1 MKRKII
7 LSLSLSF
14 LMSLTSFPVEAIED
28 KNSAYNLTYEF
39 EAWKDET
46 ICRITGVS
54 DHSVKELFI
63 PAQIDGLDVVCTEN
77 VFFECS
83 ELEKITVDEQSK
95 YMLSEDG
102 VLFISGFRT
111 DGYELV
117 AYPRGKID
125 TEYTIPKG
133 TYLLNSEYA
142 FRMCM
147 NLKTVNLPDQE
158 ALNSVPCLFTL
169 CYNLEE
175 INGTMQTISAPIYGP
190 QKLNKMSL
198 GGQIYA
204 IDLSDYTNLK
214 HLTI

>member
-83 ELEKITVDEQSK
+83 ELEKITVDVE
-95 YMLSEDG
+95 
-102 VLFISGFRT
+102 
-111 DGYELV
+111 
-117 AYPRGKID
+117 
-125 TEYTIPKG
+125 
-133 TYLLNSEYA
+133 
-142 FRMCM
+142 
-147 NLKTVNLPDQE
+147 
-158 ALNSVPCLFTL
+158 
-169 CYNLEE
+169 
-175 INGTMQTISAPIYGP
+175 
-190 QKLNKMSL
+190 
-198 GGQIYA
+198 
-204 IDLSDYTNLK
+204 
-214 HLTI
+214 